1 MKDELK
7 ERYLVIRKQIE
18 ENEALLKKLKEN
30 LEEYRQ
36 IVEKML

>member
-7 ERYLVIRKQIE
+7 ERYLVITKQIE